1 MCHANALTETETGI
15 QQNVRALKMFVA
27 YHCHLSLS
35 GFPSQSYLCQRKPI
49 KVSLSVLLK
58 LGELQSRHYELRVTD
73 VMVDILL
80 VYCESPSIYWYKW
93 LSSIS
98 CSDFVLSHITVRK
111 VADASYW
118 YYYQYASLL
127 LSLLPYLKSHF
138 LITLLLVN
146 G

>member
-1 MCHANALTETETGI
+1 MFHANALTETETGI

-27 YHCHLSLS
+27 SHCHLSFWLS
-35 GFPSQSYLCQRKPI
+35 FSALTPPEE
-49 KVSLSVLLK
+49 VSLSVLSK
-58 LGELQSRHYELRVTD
+58 VGELQSRHYELKVTD

-118 YYYQYASLL
+118 YYYQYAGLL

-138 LITLLLVN
+138 LITLLLE
-146 G
+146 